1 MVAAAKLPTCDSEN
15 WGPDRL
21 PDIEALWRTACPEE
35 TIGLDDL
42 RTVLVDGGGSV
53 VAEVDGGGSSPSR
66 RPR

>member
-1 MVAAAKLPTCDSEN
+1 M
-15 WGPDRL
+15 

-53 VAEVDGGGSSPSR
+53 VAEADGGGVVAFAQGPGEAR
-66 RPR
+66 C